1 MANYNKGYHESQAY
15 NGPQQKA
22 MFTFKK
28 KHIFAFLS
36 VAVLALFLFMMPKIG
51 EDVKN
56 EQIVVNQAPFT
67 GNMYY
72 WTSPGYKWQWFGRTT
87 TYYKTQQL
95 WFGSNNEDGVQMGEP
110 IPVIFNDAS
119 DGMIYGSL
127 RVKLPL
133 DTEHLARIQT
143 DYNGMDR
150 LMSDLVRPTVTKVIY
165 ASGPLMSAF
174 ESYAEKKNDLISYIT
189 DQLNNGVYRTRVI
202 TEETEDALTG
212 EKKTTKIASLIADE
226 NAPGGYARSETSP
239 FSWYGLEIG
248 QVAVSRIAYSEQVTA
263 QISRQQE
270 ANMAVQTARAQALQ
284 AQQDAITVEEK
295 GRAAATAAKWEQE
308 KEKAVQVTKAEQERE
323 VSRLAAE
330 KAEFD
335 KKKIIAEGEA
345 EAAANRAKVAA
356 GLTPQERAEWDYK
369 TRVGVAEALS
379 NIQLPRVIS
388 SGSSS
393 GSGNSAMD
401 AMGLKMMIDI
411 IDRMS
416 SDKK

>member
-1 MANYNKGYHESQAY
+1 MEQYPRMST
-15 NGPQQKA
+15 PLRV
-22 MFTFKK
+22 TKK
-28 KHIFAFLS
+28 LIFSVIFAAIGL
-36 VAVLALFLFMMPKIG
+36 LFVFMSSSIG

-56 EQIVVNQAPFT
+56 EEIVVNQAPFT
-67 GNMYY
+67 GNMSY
-72 WTSPGYKWQWFGRTT
+72 WTTPGFKWQWFGHTT
-87 TYYKTQQL
+87 SYYKTQQL
-95 WFGSNNEDGVQMGEP
+95 WFGSEDDKGHQQGEP

-119 DGMIYGSL
+119 DGLIYGSL
-127 RVKLPL
+127 RVKLPI
-133 DTEHLARIQT
+133 DTEHLSRIQT

-189 DQLNNGVYRTRVI
+189 DQLNNGVYRTRII
-202 TEETEDALTG
+202 TQETEDALTG
-212 EKKTTKIASLIADE
+212 EKKTTKMASLVEDE
-226 NAPGGYARSETSP
+226 NAPGGFARSETSP
-239 FSWYGLEIG
+239 FSYYGLEIG
-248 QVAVSRIAYSEQVTA
+248 QVAVSRIAYSDQVTA

-284 AQQDAITVEEK
+284 AQQDAITQEEK

-335 KKKIIAEGEA
+335 KMKIIAEGEA

-369 TRVGVAEALS
+369 TKVGVADALKD
-379 NIQLPRVIS
+379 IQLPRIVMAGGNGS
-388 SGSSS
+388 SGST
-393 GSGNSAMD
+393 AMD
-401 AMGLKMMIDI
+401 AMGLKMITDLI
-411 IDRMS
+411 EKLS
-416 SDKK
+416 KE

>member
-1 MANYNKGYHESQAY
+1 MDYRNKQMEMSPIRLSKKFILTAV
-15 NGPQQKA
+15 
-22 MFTFKK
+22 FTA
-28 KHIFAFLS
+28 FA
-36 VAVLALFLFMMPKIG
+36 VVFLFMLPKIG

-67 GNMYY
+67 GNMSY
-72 WTSPGYKWQWFGRTT
+72 WTTPGFKWQWFGKTT
-87 TYYKTQQL
+87 MYYKTQQL
-95 WFGSNNEDGVQMGEP
+95 WFGSTNEKGDRIEGTGEP

-119 DGMIYGSL
+119 DGLIYGSL
-127 RVKLPL
+127 RVKLPT

-143 DYNGMDR
+143 DYNGMER
-150 LMSDLVRPTVTKVIY
+150 LMNDLVRPTVTKVIY

-202 TEETEDALTG
+202 TVETEDALTG
-212 EKKTTKIASLIADE
+212 EKKTQKVASLIADE

-239 FSWYGLEIG
+239 FGWYGLEIG

-345 EAAANRAKVAA
+345 EAAANKAKVAA

-369 TRVGVAEALS
+369 TKVGVAEALKD
-379 NIQLPRVIS
+379 IQLPKIVVAGGNGS
-388 SGSSS
+388 SGST
-393 GSGNSAMD
+393 AMD
-401 AMGLKMMIDI
+401 AIGLKMITELVDK
-411 IDRMS
+411 MS
-416 SDKK
+416 K